1 VRPDVNVLAGALA
14 GAILAL
20 VALHALGALFP

>member
-1 VRPDVNVLAGALA
+1 MRPDANLIGGALA
-14 GAILAL
+14 GAVLAL